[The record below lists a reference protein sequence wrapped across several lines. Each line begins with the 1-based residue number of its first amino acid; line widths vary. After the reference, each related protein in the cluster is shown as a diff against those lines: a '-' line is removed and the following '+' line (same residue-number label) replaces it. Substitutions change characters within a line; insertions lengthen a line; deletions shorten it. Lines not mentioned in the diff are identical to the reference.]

1 MRERAPADA
10 VLALAFVHHLAVAK
24 NVPLD
29 YVVDW
34 LVGLARTG
42 VIEFVQ
48 KDDPMVREL
57 LRLREDIFADYSEE
71 NFERALRARARIRRV
86 EQVSAAGRKLYWFER
101 A

>member
-10 VLALAFVHHLAVAK
+10 VLALAFVHHLAVAR

-34 LVGLARTG
+34 LTGLARTG
-42 VIEFVQ
+42 VVEFVP
-48 KDDPMVREL
+48 KDDPMVRKL
-57 LRLREDIFADYSEE
+57 LRLREDIFADYSEN
-71 NFERALRARARIRRV
+71 NFERALRARARIHKI

-101 A
+101 M